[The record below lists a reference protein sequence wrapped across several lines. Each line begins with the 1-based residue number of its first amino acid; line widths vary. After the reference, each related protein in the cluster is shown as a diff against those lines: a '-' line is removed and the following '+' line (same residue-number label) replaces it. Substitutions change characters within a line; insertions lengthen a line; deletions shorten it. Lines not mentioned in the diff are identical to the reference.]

1 MAAAKKIRE
10 DLFGTITVHTTAG
23 TVFLRAGDKVPAGVD
38 VAASQLAT
46 VGAHRA
52 DPEESK
58 EADDDAGN
66 RRGRRSSTRRGDS

>member
-10 DLFGTITVHTTAG
+10 DLFGTITVHTKKG

-38 VAASQLAT
+38 VAASQLVT
-46 VGAHRA
+46 GGAHRA

-58 EADDDAGN
+58 EADDDARDGG
-66 RRGRRSSTRRGDS
+66 GR

>member
-10 DLFGTITVHTTAG
+10 DLFGTITVHTKNG

-38 VAASQLAT
+38 VAASQIA
-46 VGAHRA
+46 GDSSRA
-52 DPEESK
+52 ESEESK